1 MMKVNEPLDWDRLRD
16 DVAAVQS
23 VAVESDDVLRMA
35 RARFLLTAKG
45 KPQLRKAAPRWPIIW
60 AAAIAASLALG
71 IASWVGFHPQ
81 RSLSFE
87 TGAEGASGELGALLS
102 AQPAQTLPVRFS
114 DGTILSMAS
123 ASRARITE
131 TSADGATVVL
141 EEGAISAAVVHREA
155 SRWHVAAGPFT
166 VLVTGTKFD
175 VRWSSSE
182 QALLLDLHEG
192 AVTVLGP
199 SLGTA
204 GRRVAPGESIRLLA
218 DPRREGAVQPLGS
231 PGDTRPPESMGLR
244 DDAPKSAAGDS
255 ATGATRTSWKQLALD
270 EHYADALAA
279 AETENFDAVCRR
291 ASGADLLLL
300 ANAARFAGSASRAEQ
315 AFRSVRSRFADTHE
329 AAMAAFTLGRI
340 AHDERR
346 NYRAAAQWFQSYLH
360 DEPGGGLAR
369 EAAGRLIEAY
379 RAAGDA
385 GAARSSA
392 QIYLSKYP
400 AGPHAPLAR
409 TLVSP

>member
-1 MMKVNEPLDWDRLRD
+1 MMKVNEPLDWDRLRG

-23 VAVESDDVLRMA
+23 VAAESDDVLRMA

-102 AQPAQTLPVRFS
+102 AEPAQTLPVRFS

-131 TSADGATVVL
+131 TSAHGATVVL

-175 VRWSSSE
+175 VRWSSAE

-218 DPRREGAVQPLGS
+218 NPKREEQPLGS
-231 PGDTRPPESMGLR
+231 AGDTRTPGATGLR
-244 DDAPKSAAGDS
+244 DDATKSAAGDS
-255 ATGATRTSWKQLALD
+255 ATGVTRTSWKQLALD

-315 AFRSVRSRFADTHE
+315 AFRSVRSRFAGTHE

-340 AHDERR
+340 AHDERHS
-346 NYRAAAQWFQSYLH
+346 YRAAAQWFQSYLH

-392 QIYLSKYP
+392 QMYLSKYP